1 MAIACFRNATI
12 LNPQYIDAHYNLGV
26 SLAKQSVFEPAI
38 VCFQKAI
45 NLDPE
50 YADAYFNFG
59 LVLISQDRYQEAVS
73 YFQKSLEL
81 SPQDFE
87 YRIALDNAL
96 RAKKI

>member
-1 MAIACFRNATI
+1 MLTTT
-12 LNPQYIDAHYNLGV
+12 
-26 SLAKQSVFEPAI
+26 FEPAI
-38 VCFQKAI
+38 ICFQKAI
-45 NLDPE
+45 NLDPD

-96 RAKKI
+96 RAKKM